1 MADYA
6 YKYND
11 IFDDYVVQPTR
22 SGNAA
27 PRRAPSQR
35 PAQAPAKRQQPPIR
49 KYKKSKEQVIKENK
63 RKFKIALAKVSVIF
77 ALFAAMLLM
86 AGVTR
91 AELYE
96 AKSNLEKAEESYQ
109 LCLEQNN
116 QLKLQLNKEMEG
128 IDIEDIAENQLG
140 LVKVSKGYSREVNV
154 SDYR

>member
-11 IFDDYVVQPTR
+11 IFDDFVVQATP

-35 PAQAPAKRQQPPIR
+35 PVQAPARKQQPPVR

-96 AKSNLEKAEESYQ
+96 AKAGLEKAEESYQ
-109 LCLEQNN
+109 QCLEQNN
-116 QLKLQLNKEMEG
+116 QHKLQLNKEMEG

-140 LVKVSKGYSREVNV
+140 LVKVPKNKSRTVIV
-154 SDYR
+154 SDYQ